1 MAPKLTMIYFPVRA
15 RTEPAKM
22 IAAFGGLTMD
32 EIDCK
37 TYFGCDFVTA
47 KMGGK
52 LPFGQLPVLAADD
65 TLIGQSGSINRSFA
79 KSIPAIQMLF
89 LVVGMSYAPFAD

>member
-37 TYFGCDFVTA
+37 AYFGCDFVTA

-79 KSIPAIQMLF
+79 KSIPAI
-89 LVVGMSYAPFAD
+89 

>member
-22 IAAFGGLTMD
+22 IAAYGELTMD
-32 EIDCK
+32 EIDCEA
-37 TYFGCDFVTA
+37 YFGCDFMTA

-65 TLIGQSGSINRSFA
+65 TLIGQSSSINRFF
-79 KSIPAIQMLF
+79 SIPTLTI
-89 LVVGMSYAPFAD
+89 